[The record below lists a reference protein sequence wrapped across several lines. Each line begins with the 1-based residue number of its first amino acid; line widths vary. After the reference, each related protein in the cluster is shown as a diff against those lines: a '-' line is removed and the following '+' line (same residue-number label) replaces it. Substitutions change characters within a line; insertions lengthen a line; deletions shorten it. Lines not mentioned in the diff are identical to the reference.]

1 MEYASEILFRNFQK
15 HIDKYARILLNYAY
29 YIICILQS
37 QFKNTKTVINKHKN
51 YIVKKAGEVIKENR
65 VAEKI
70 LHRKGTEM
78 KTQMKLG

>member
-37 QFKNTKTVINKHKN
+37 QFKNTKTVINKHKKLHS
-51 YIVKKAGEVIKENR
+51 KKMQ
-65 VAEKI
+65 EK
-70 LHRKGTEM
+70 R
-78 KTQMKLG
+78 

>member
-1 MEYASEILFRNFQK
+1 MLIISSVFCKVNSKTQK
-15 HIDKYARILLNYAY
+15 
-29 YIICILQS
+29 QS
-37 QFKNTKTVINKHKN
+37 QTNIKN

-78 KTQMKLG
+78 KTQMKFG